1 MKIKALS
8 IFFLCASAIWAAP
21 PNIIFILVDDM
32 GWTGTS
38 VQLDPSVPES
48 KSDFYQ
54 TPNIEKLAKQGMRF
68 SAAYAAGPMCTP
80 SRAAILTGKT
90 PAELHI
96 TTPGGGRAQSYQKL
110 LSADFIR
117 EIPDSE
123 LTIAEAL
130 HTAGYAT
137 AHFGKWHLGRSNPGA
152 HGFDV
157 HDGSTANDGPGEYI
171 DPNPKDVFGLTT
183 RAIEFI
189 KDQVAEERPFY
200 LQISHYAVHTPVES
214 LAVSKE
220 KFAPLSSG
228 KRHNNVEYA
237 AMTWDLD
244 TSIGT
249 LLRKVSELNL
259 TQTTYVIF
267 MSDNGAPGNP
277 RQSQNLPLA
286 GGKGSLYEGGIRVP
300 LIIRGPDIIANSY
313 SDESVSACDLYPTIC
328 DWVGLAATDN
338 LEGSSLMPL
347 LQAQPETF
355 RRKREG
361 LLFHY
366 PHYGQG
372 PRQKPQSALI
382 LGNYKVIKDWE
393 NGSVQLYRLDTDISE
408 AKDLAKLLPEK
419 AAELETRLDERL
431 KQLNAAL
438 PGENPNYDPNASQ
451 TRRQRRY

>member
-1 MKIKALS
+1 MRFKV
-8 IFFLCASAIWAAP
+8 FTFLLLAASAALTAQ
-21 PNIIFILVDDM
+21 PNIIFILADDM

-38 VQLDPSVPES
+38 VQIDPKVPES

-54 TPNIEKLAKQGMRF
+54 TPNIEKLASQGMRF

-96 TTPGGGRAQSYQKL
+96 TTPGGGRAQSYQKM

-123 LTIAEAL
+123 LTIAEVLKAE
-130 HTAGYAT
+130 GYAT

-157 HDGSTANDGPGEYI
+157 HDGSTANDGPGEYK
-171 DPNPKDVFGLTT
+171 DPNPKDVFGLTS

-189 KDQVAEERPFY
+189 EDQVASKKPFY
-200 LQISHYAVHTPVES
+200 VQISHYAVHTPVES
-214 LAVSKE
+214 LAASRAKFE
-220 KFAPLSSG
+220 KLNSG
-228 KRHNNVEYA
+228 KRHSDVDYA

-244 TSIGT
+244 TSIGN

-259 TQTTYVIF
+259 TDTTYVIF
-267 MSDNGAPGNP
+267 TSDNGAPGNP

-300 LIIRGPDIIANSY
+300 LIIRGPGIAVDSF
-313 SDESVSACDLYPTIC
+313 SDESVTACDLFPTIC
-328 DWVGLAATDN
+328 EWAGITAADN
-338 LEGSSLMPL
+338 LEGSSLKPL
-347 LQAQPETF
+347 LQVQSAAF
-355 RRKREG
+355 KRTQEG

-382 LGNYKVIKDWE
+382 LGTYKIIKNWE
-393 NGSVQLYRLDTDISE
+393 DGSVQLYQLDTDISE
-408 AKDLAKLLPEK
+408 SKDLAKLMPEK
-419 AAELETRLDERL
+419 AIALEERLNERL
-431 KQLNAAL
+431 KQVQAAL
-438 PGENPNYDPNASQ
+438 PSENPNYDPESIQ
-451 TRRQRRY
+451 VRRPRR